1 MTYICSVNKTN
12 QHLSHIK
19 KMINQNE
26 KPLLMVTLG
35 EFLEA
40 IDHAKEIRDA
50 PAMERD
56 IGRRY
61 VYGVRGLSKLL
72 GCSISTA
79 QRRVSSGILDN
90 CITRSGRL
98 IIIDADTALDILKEG
113 DNNGNPQE
121 RKRIN

>member
-1 MTYICSVNKTN
+1 
-12 QHLSHIK
+12 
-19 KMINQNE
+19 MINQNE

-79 QRRVSSGILDN
+79 QRRISSGILDN

-98 IIIDADTALDILKEG
+98 IIIDADTALEILKDG